1 MGLYDKWL
9 RFWADKPV
17 LDLVDLIDNNP
28 ELVRTK
34 GSYAYMVGDIYVY
47 TGDSKPLILVE
58 SEWYWFCN
66 SKLIRRA
73 LVTALVKQQAK
84 ESCKQVKVELDE

>member
-47 TGDSKPLILVE
+47 TGDSKPLIRVE
-58 SEWYWFCN
+58 SEWYCFCN

>member
-28 ELVRTK
+28 ELVRIK
-34 GSYAYMVGDIYVY
+34 GSDAYMVGDIYVY
-47 TGDSKPLILVE
+47 TGDSESLIRVG